1 MIEVIKL
8 SSHFGLVRLLKA
20 AQSFCQN
27 HMMNF
32 MESSFTCLSLK
43 SGQNADKKKGP

>member
-1 MIEVIKL
+1 MIEIIKL
-8 SSHFGLVRLLKA
+8 SNYFGLVRLLKA

-32 MESSFTCLSLK
+32 MDSSFTYLSLK
-43 SGQNADKKKGP
+43 SIHP